1 MILGGRFQVEVGRI
15 GLVGMTTILSNGIEM
30 PSIGLGLWEVP
41 AETTQHTVEMGVEL
55 GYRHFDGAAAYRNEE
70 GFGAGIRSCGVARE
84 ELFVTTK
91 LQNGNQGYTKALK
104 AFDISLERLGLD
116 YVDLYLIHWPV
127 PTWGLYMETWK
138 AFEEIY
144 ESGRAKAIGI
154 SNFTPRI
161 IAELTASA
169 RVQPMVN
176 QIESHPSMQQRDCDQ
191 ASREAGM
198 VVQAYSPIGRG
209 IDLESRVVK
218 EVAAERGCTPAQ
230 AILAWHL
237 AQGRVVIPKSVH
249 RERLAEN
256 LAADGVVLTAE
267 DLARIDALE
276 AGQRQRTDPE
286 IMDHPQM

>member
-1 MILGGRFQVEVGRI
+1 MG
-15 GLVGMTTILSNGIEM
+15 TATILSNGIEM
-30 PSIGLGLWEVP
+30 PRIGLGLWEVP
-41 AETTQHTVEMGVEL
+41 AETAQQTIEMGAEL
-55 GYRHFDGAAAYRNEE
+55 GYRHFDGAAAYQNEE

-91 LQNGNQGYTKALK
+91 LQNGNQGYSKALA
-104 AFDISLERLGLD
+104 AFDASLQRLGLD

-127 PTWGLYMETWK
+127 PKWGLYLETWK

-144 ESGRAKAIGI
+144 ASGRAKAIGI
-154 SNFTPRI
+154 SNFTPRL
-161 IAELTASA
+161 IAEVTAAA

-176 QIESHPSMQQRDCDQ
+176 QIECHPSMQQRDCEA
-191 ASREAGM
+191 ASRDAGM

-209 IDLESRVVK
+209 VDLENPVVK
-218 EVAAERGCTPAQ
+218 EVVAERGCTPAQ

-237 AQGRVVIPKSVH
+237 AQGRVVLPKSVH

-256 LAADGVVLTAE
+256 LAAGDVVLTAE

-286 IMDHPQM
+286 IMEHPQM